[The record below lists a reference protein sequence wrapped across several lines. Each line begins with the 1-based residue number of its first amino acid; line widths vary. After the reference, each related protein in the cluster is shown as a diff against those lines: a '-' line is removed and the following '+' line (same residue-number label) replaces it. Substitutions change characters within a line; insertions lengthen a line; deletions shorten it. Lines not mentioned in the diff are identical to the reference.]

1 MSFPALL
8 VTPGPPEPPM
18 PDETNHLPPNVPLQ
32 NPSKDETG
40 SLVAFPRAREHPSD
54 NLPLQLSSFVG
65 REREIAEVKGL
76 FAERRLMS
84 LIGPGGCGK
93 TRLALAVA
101 HEMVEGFEDGVWWV
115 ELASLSDPKLVAGAV
130 ASALGVRE
138 VADRPSTEVLLE
150 HLEPRKTLLVLD
162 NCEHLIEGCAV
173 LADTLLRSCPGLEI
187 LATSRE
193 PLRIAGESSWPVPSL
208 SLPDSQQQPP
218 ASELARYEAIR
229 LFVERAGAADAGF
242 SLTDQNA
249 SAVARLCRKLDGI
262 PLAIELAAARVRAL
276 TVEQISERLEDPLSL
291 LTTGSRTAAPR
302 HQTLRATLQWS
313 YELLDERERA
323 LFDRLSVF
331 AGGWD
336 LEAAE
341 AIGAGGPIQA
351 GLVLNLLSQL
361 VDKSLVV
368 VEPSPVDA
376 GALRYGM
383 LEPVRQYA
391 LERLMESGEAEE
403 TRRRHAAFFVA
414 LAEEARPKLRA
425 APQVEWLERL
435 EKENSNLRGAL
446 SWALSADDIRTAAR
460 LSWAL

>member
-1 MSFPALL
+1 MVGGAGL
-8 VTPGPPEPPM
+8 
-18 PDETNHLPPNVPLQ
+18 ET
-32 NPSKDETG
+32 
-40 SLVAFPRAREHPSD
+40 
-54 NLPLQLSSFVG
+54 
-65 REREIAEVKGL
+65 
-76 FAERRLMS
+76 
-84 LIGPGGCGK
+84 
-93 TRLALAVA
+93 
-101 HEMVEGFEDGVWWV
+101 
-115 ELASLSDPKLVAGAV
+115 SDPKLVAGAV
-130 ASALGVRE
+130 ASALCVRE
-138 VADRPSTEVLLE
+138 VADRLLTEVLVE

-173 LADTLLRSCPGLEI
+173 LADALLRSCPGLEI

-218 ASELARYEAIR
+218 AAELARYEAIR
-229 LFVERAGAADAGF
+229 LFVERAGAVDAGF
-242 SLTDQNA
+242 TLTDQNA

-276 TVEQISERLEDPLSL
+276 TVEQISERLEDLLSL

-302 HQTLRATLQWS
+302 HQTLRAALQWS

-341 AIGAGGPIQA
+341 AVGTGEPVQA
-351 GLVLNLLSQL
+351 GLVLDLLSQL
-361 VDKSLVV
+361 VDKSLVA

-383 LEPVRQYA
+383 LEP
-391 LERLMESGEAEE
+391 ERRVSDN
-403 TRRRHAAFFVA
+403 
-414 LAEEARPKLRA
+414 ARTSTSPTAIHLRA
-425 APQVEWLERL
+425 FS
-435 EKENSNLRGAL
+435 SNGVPC
-446 SWALSADDIRTAAR
+446 S
-460 LSWAL
+460 